1 MPLIDSLGVKIH
13 FTVDG
18 DGFPIIL
25 HTGAGGDATMW
36 QQAGYV
42 AGLPGL
48 RCILIDHRGHGKS
61 DRPAGLEN
69 HAMDCYV
76 RDIIA
81 LLDALHIERAAFWG
95 YSSGCSVGYALAA
108 TRPER
113 VAALIASGT
122 IGARDYSEPE
132 ERAHVERRAAQVRE
146 HGLGDLIKGLEQT
159 EATTFPAWFFRQMVE
174 TDREMFALEL
184 LGESMWRG
192 PWSIL
197 HQIQCPVLMLAGEL
211 EDPEGN
217 NRRAA
222 SVLRD
227 AQSVTFQGL
236 GHVGAYLRS
245 ELALCHA
252 RPFLRATCN
261 LRPEGKTRG

>member
-1 MPLIDSLGVKIH
+1 MPLVDSFGVNIH

-18 DGFPIIL
+18 EGFPIVL
-25 HTGAGGDATMW
+25 HTGAGGDSTMW

-42 AGLPGL
+42 EKMRGF

-69 HAMDCYV
+69 HAVDCYV
-76 RDIIA
+76 GDIIA
-81 LLDALHIERAAFWG
+81 VLDALLIERAAFWG
-95 YSSGCSVGYALAA
+95 YSSGGSVGYALAA

-113 VAALIASGT
+113 VTALIASGA
-122 IGARDYSEPE
+122 IGARDYSEPD
-132 ERAHVERRAAQVRE
+132 ERANVERRAALVRE
-146 HGLGDLIKGLEQT
+146 HGLGGVISGLEQT
-159 EATTFPAWFFRQMVE
+159 EETTFPAWFWRQMLE

-184 LGESMWRG
+184 LGESNWRG

-197 HQIQCPVLMLAGEL
+197 PQIQCPVLMLAGEM
-211 EDPEGN
+211 EDPQDN

-245 ELALCHA
+245 DLALSHA
-252 RPFLRATCN
+252 MPLLRAMWGV
-261 LRPEGKTRG
+261 RPYN

>member
-1 MPLIDSLGVKIH
+1 MPLVDSSGVKIH

-36 QQAGYV
+36 QHAGYV
-42 AGLPGL
+42 EGLRGF
-48 RCILIDHRGHGKS
+48 RCILIDHRGHGMS
-61 DRPAGLEN
+61 DGPAGLEN

-76 RDIIA
+76 GDVIA
-81 LLDALHIERAAFWG
+81 VLDALHIERAAFWG

-108 TRPER
+108 TRSDR
-113 VAALIASGT
+113 LTALISSGA
-122 IGARDYSEPE
+122 IGARDYSEPD
-132 ERAHVERRAAQVRE
+132 ERANFERRAALVRN
-146 HGLGDLIKGLEQT
+146 HGLGDLIGGLEHS
-159 EATTFPAWFFRQMVE
+159 EATTFPAWFWRQMLE
-174 TDREMFALEL
+174 TDPEMFALEL

-197 HQIQCPVLMLAGEL
+197 HQIECPVLMLAGEM
-211 EDPEGN
+211 EDPEDN

-222 SVLRD
+222 SVLRV
-227 AQSVTFQGL
+227 ARAVTFQGL

-245 ELALCHA
+245 DLALPHA
-252 RPFLRATCN
+252 RTILRDACKV
-261 LRPEGKTRG
+261 RPES